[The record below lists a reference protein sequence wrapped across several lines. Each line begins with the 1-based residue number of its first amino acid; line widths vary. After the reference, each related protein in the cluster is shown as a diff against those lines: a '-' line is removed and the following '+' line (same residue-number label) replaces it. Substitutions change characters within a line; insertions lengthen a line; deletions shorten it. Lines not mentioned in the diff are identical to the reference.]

1 MAYVLICTR
10 EYSEFSKTFYA
21 LNISRKKKINNLESL
36 FFVGVSVSSGLRG
49 EKRERKSEQK
59 GEDFSRG
66 VGHGRMKG

>member
-1 MAYVLICTR
+1 MRKHTHQH
-10 EYSEFSKTFYA
+10 
-21 LNISRKKKINNLESL
+21 KKKTHTHSLESL